1 MEGLRKTLDNLM
13 GKDRNLPIKEQIL
26 KKKHFDDPDV
36 CKFFLIGFCPHELF
50 TYVKSSNIGEC
61 HYRHDQQFKIS
72 FESDP
77 NKENYQ
83 IKYEED
89 LISFLESI
97 TSELDI
103 KIKRCLERIEMPP
116 PEQVLNK
123 DAQIELENL
132 DKEITEKISEAE
144 HLGEMGLIEQSE
156 KLMKEIEQIKIQRNL
171 LTNTKEH
178 VAIYKDRQMKVCEIC
193 GALQSAID
201 NEKRIQTHKEG
212 KIHSAYLKIRQ
223 YLDLLRKKKME
234 RRIKESEIKQKDKLM
249 KELKVKEKEKN
260 FDRDYKDYKRKY
272 DDYNYDRDKRKKYSR
287 SRSRDKS
294 YKSYSRS
301 DKERDRK
308 KYDER
313 FYNNSGGSYYKDY
326 KEYRDNKDNRD
337 NRGYRDMEDD
347 FREYKERRRD
357 RDERNYYRDYKERD
371 YKDRDYKNSDY
382 KEREY
387 RERDYKDK
395 DRDRDKKDNY
405 YKNINEDKYNDRE
418 RYNKDRNDIRERKE
432 RDDYIDRESDKKDR
446 REYDKEYN
454 RGRDRDI
461 YRNTRIKREDSFNRY
476 EKQKRY

>member
-13 GKDRNLPIKEQIL
+13 GKDRNLPLREQIL

-77 NKENYQ
+77 NREFYQ

-116 PEQVLNK
+116 PEQILNK
-123 DAQIELENL
+123 DAQIELENI
-132 DKEITEKISEAE
+132 DKEITEKIKEAE
-144 HLGEMGLIEQSE
+144 HLGEKGLIDQSE
-156 KLMKEIEQIKIQRNL
+156 KLMKEIEQMKIQRNL

-223 YLDLLRKKKME
+223 YLDLLRKKRME
-234 RRIKESEIKQKDKLM
+234 RRIKEAEFKQKEKLM
-249 KELKVKEKEKN
+249 KELKMKEKYI
-260 FDRDYKDYKRKY
+260 DKDYKYKNNYNNSNNEGYNKDKY
-272 DDYNYDRDKRKKYSR
+272 NNNDREQYKKKYYDEYSQKKGDSRSRNRRKSR
-287 SRSRDKS
+287 SRSRNN
-294 YKSYSRS
+294 SYS
-301 DKERDRK
+301 RDRK
-308 KYDER
+308 KYEER
-313 FYNNSGGSYYKDY
+313 YYYEDKYGYKDREKR
-326 KEYRDNKDNRD
+326 KEREDRNNGDIKEIRERDRDREIIEGRYYRDRDIKDNID
-337 NRGYRDMEDD
+337 I
-347 FREYKERRRD
+347 KERRD
-357 RDERNYYRDYKERD
+357 RDR
-371 YKDRDYKNSDY
+371 
-382 KEREY
+382 
-387 RERDYKDK
+387 
-395 DRDRDKKDNY
+395 
-405 YKNINEDKYNDRE
+405 NDRE
-418 RYNKDRNDIRERKE
+418 NRDNKYQREYERDIRNK
-432 RDDYIDRESDKKDR
+432 RDD
-446 REYDKEYN
+446 REYPFSY
-454 RGRDRDI
+454 
-461 YRNTRIKREDSFNRY
+461 RY
-476 EKQKRY
+476 EKNKYNN

>member
-13 GKDRNLPIKEQIL
+13 GKDRNLPLREQIL

-61 HYRHDQQFKIS
+61 HYRHDQQFKIN
-72 FESDP
+72 FELDP
-77 NKENYQ
+77 NKEKYQ

-123 DAQIELENL
+123 DTQIELENL

-223 YLDLLRKKKME
+223 YLDLLRKKRME
-234 RRIKESEIKQKDKLM
+234 RQIKESEIKQKDKLM
-249 KELKVKEKEKN
+249 KELKVKEKEKEKN
-260 FDRDYKDYKRKY
+260 FDKEYKEYKDYKRKY
-272 DDYNYDRDKRKKYSR
+272 DDYNYYDKYERDKRKKYSR
-287 SRSRDKS
+287 SRSKDRS

-301 DKERDRK
+301 DKEKERK

-313 FYNNSGGSYYKDY
+313 YYNNNGGSYYKEY
-326 KEYRDNKDNRD
+326 KEYK
-337 NRGYRDMEDD
+337 
-347 FREYKERRRD
+347 EYNGDYNNRD
-357 RDERNYYRDYKERD
+357 RDREERNY
-371 YKDRDYKNSDY
+371 YKNSDY
-382 KEREY
+382 KDRS
-387 RERDYKDK
+387 RDN
-395 DRDRDKKDNY
+395 KDNY
-405 YKNINEDKYNDRE
+405 YKNINERKYNE
-418 RYNKDRNDIRERKE
+418 TKRYSKDRSDIKERKE
-432 RDDYIDRESDKKDR
+432 RRDYE
-446 REYDKEYN
+446 REYDRDKE
-454 RGRDRDI
+454 RDRDN
-461 YRNTRIKREDSFNRY
+461 YRNSKIRREDSYSKY
-476 EKQKRY
+476 ENKKRY

>member
-13 GKDRNLPIKEQIL
+13 GKDRNLPLREQIL

-61 HYRHDQQFKIS
+61 HYRHDQQFKIN

-77 NKENYQ
+77 NRENYQ

-223 YLDLLRKKKME
+223 YLDLLRKKRME
-234 RRIKESEIKQKDKLM
+234 RQIKESEIKQKDKLM
-249 KELKVKEKEKN
+249 KELKVKEKEKEKN
-260 FDRDYKDYKRKY
+260 FDKEYKEYKDYKRKY
-272 DDYNYDRDKRKKYSR
+272 DDYNYYDKYERDKRKKYSR
-287 SRSRDKS
+287 SRSKDRS

-301 DKERDRK
+301 DKEKERK

-313 FYNNSGGSYYKDY
+313 YYNNNGGSYYKEY
-326 KEYRDNKDNRD
+326 KEYK
-337 NRGYRDMEDD
+337 
-347 FREYKERRRD
+347 EYNGDYNNRD
-357 RDERNYYRDYKERD
+357 RDREERNY
-371 YKDRDYKNSDY
+371 YKNSDY
-382 KEREY
+382 KDRS
-387 RERDYKDK
+387 RDN
-395 DRDRDKKDNY
+395 KDNY
-405 YKNINEDKYNDRE
+405 YKNINESKYNERE
-418 RYNKDRNDIRERKE
+418 RYSKDRSDIKERKE
-432 RDDYIDRESDKKDR
+432 RDNYIDRDR
-446 REYDKEYN
+446 DRKERRDYDREYE
-454 RGRDRDI
+454 RDRDI
-461 YRNTRIKREDSFNRY
+461 YRNSRIRREDSYNKY
-476 EKQKRY
+476 ESKKRY

>member
-13 GKDRNLPIKEQIL
+13 GKDRNLPLREQIL

-61 HYRHDQQFKIS
+61 HYRHDQQFKIN
-72 FESDP
+72 FELDP
-77 NKENYQ
+77 NKEKYQ

-223 YLDLLRKKKME
+223 YLDLLRKKRME
-234 RRIKESEIKQKDKLM
+234 RQIKESEIKQKDKLM
-249 KELKVKEKEKN
+249 KELKVKEKEKEKN
-260 FDRDYKDYKRKY
+260 FDKEYKEYKDYKRKY
-272 DDYNYDRDKRKKYSR
+272 DDYNYYDKYERDKRKKYSR
-287 SRSRDKS
+287 SRSKDRS

-301 DKERDRK
+301 DKEKERK

-313 FYNNSGGSYYKDY
+313 YYNNNGGSYYKEY
-326 KEYRDNKDNRD
+326 KEYK
-337 NRGYRDMEDD
+337 
-347 FREYKERRRD
+347 EYNGDYNNRD
-357 RDERNYYRDYKERD
+357 RDREERNY
-371 YKDRDYKNSDY
+371 YKNSDY
-382 KEREY
+382 KDRS
-387 RERDYKDK
+387 RDN
-395 DRDRDKKDNY
+395 KDNY
-405 YKNINEDKYNDRE
+405 YKNINERKYNE
-418 RYNKDRNDIRERKE
+418 
-432 RDDYIDRESDKKDR
+432 
-446 REYDKEYN
+446 
-454 RGRDRDI
+454 
-461 YRNTRIKREDSFNRY
+461 TKR
-476 EKQKRY
+476 

>member
-1 MEGLRKTLDNLM
+1 MEGLRKALDNLM
-13 GKDRNLPIKEQIL
+13 GKDRNLPLREQIL

-61 HYRHDQQFKIS
+61 HYRHDQQFKIN
-72 FESDP
+72 FELDP
-77 NKENYQ
+77 NKEKYQ

-123 DAQIELENL
+123 DTQIELENL

-178 VAIYKDRQMKVCEIC
+178 VAIYKARQMKVCEIC

-223 YLDLLRKKKME
+223 YLDLLRKKRME
-234 RRIKESEIKQKDKLM
+234 RQIKESEIKQKDKLM
-249 KELKVKEKEKN
+249 KELKVKEKEKEKN
-260 FDRDYKDYKRKY
+260 FDKEYKEYKDYKRKY
-272 DDYNYDRDKRKKYSR
+272 DDYNYYDKYERDKRKKYSR
-287 SRSRDKS
+287 SRSKDRS

-301 DKERDRK
+301 DKEKERK

-313 FYNNSGGSYYKDY
+313 YYNNNGGSYYKEY
-326 KEYRDNKDNRD
+326 KEYK
-337 NRGYRDMEDD
+337 
-347 FREYKERRRD
+347 EYNGDYNNRD
-357 RDERNYYRDYKERD
+357 RDREERNY
-371 YKDRDYKNSDY
+371 YKNSDY
-382 KEREY
+382 KDRS
-387 RERDYKDK
+387 RDN
-395 DRDRDKKDNY
+395 KDNY
-405 YKNINEDKYNDRE
+405 YKNINERKYNE
-418 RYNKDRNDIRERKE
+418 TKRYSKDRSDIKERKE
-432 RDDYIDRESDKKDR
+432 RRDYE
-446 REYDKEYN
+446 REYDRDKE
-454 RGRDRDI
+454 RDRDT
-461 YRNTRIKREDSFNRY
+461 YRNSRIRREDSYSKY
-476 EKQKRY
+476 ENKKRY

>member
-13 GKDRNLPIKEQIL
+13 GKDRNLPLREQIL

-61 HYRHDQQFKIS
+61 HYRHDQQFKIN
-72 FESDP
+72 FELDP
-77 NKENYQ
+77 NKEKYQ

-223 YLDLLRKKKME
+223 YLDLLRKKRME
-234 RRIKESEIKQKDKLM
+234 RQIKESEIKQKDKLM
-249 KELKVKEKEKN
+249 KELKVKEKEKEKN
-260 FDRDYKDYKRKY
+260 FDKEYKEYKDYKRKY
-272 DDYNYDRDKRKKYSR
+272 DDYNYYDKYERDKRKKYSR
-287 SRSRDKS
+287 SRSKDRS

-301 DKERDRK
+301 DKEKERK

-313 FYNNSGGSYYKDY
+313 YYNNNGGSYYKEY
-326 KEYRDNKDNRD
+326 KEYK
-337 NRGYRDMEDD
+337 
-347 FREYKERRRD
+347 EYNGDYNNRD
-357 RDERNYYRDYKERD
+357 RDREERNY
-371 YKDRDYKNSDY
+371 YKNSDY
-382 KEREY
+382 KDRS
-387 RERDYKDK
+387 RDN
-395 DRDRDKKDNY
+395 KDNY
-405 YKNINEDKYNDRE
+405 YKNINERKYNE
-418 RYNKDRNDIRERKE
+418 TKRYSKDRSDIKERKE
-432 RDDYIDRESDKKDR
+432 RRDYE
-446 REYDKEYN
+446 REYDRDKE
-454 RGRDRDI
+454 RDRDN
-461 YRNTRIKREDSFNRY
+461 YRNSRIRREDSYSKY
-476 EKQKRY
+476 ENKKRY

>member
-13 GKDRNLPIKEQIL
+13 GKDRNLPLREQIL

-61 HYRHDQQFKIS
+61 HYRHDQQFKIN
-72 FESDP
+72 FELAP
-77 NKENYQ
+77 NKEKYQ

-123 DAQIELENL
+123 DTQIELENL

-223 YLDLLRKKKME
+223 YLDLLRKKRME
-234 RRIKESEIKQKDKLM
+234 RQIKESEIKQKDKLM
-249 KELKVKEKEKN
+249 KELKVKEKEKEKN
-260 FDRDYKDYKRKY
+260 FDKEYKEYKDYKRKY
-272 DDYNYDRDKRKKYSR
+272 DDYNYYDKYERDKRKKYSR
-287 SRSRDKS
+287 SRSKDRS

-301 DKERDRK
+301 DKEKERK

-313 FYNNSGGSYYKDY
+313 YYNNNGGSYYKEY
-326 KEYRDNKDNRD
+326 KEYK
-337 NRGYRDMEDD
+337 
-347 FREYKERRRD
+347 EYNGDYNNRD
-357 RDERNYYRDYKERD
+357 RDREERNY
-371 YKDRDYKNSDY
+371 YKNSDY
-382 KEREY
+382 KDRS
-387 RERDYKDK
+387 RDN
-395 DRDRDKKDNY
+395 KDNY
-405 YKNINEDKYNDRE
+405 YKNINERKYNE
-418 RYNKDRNDIRERKE
+418 TKRYSKDRSDIKERKE
-432 RDDYIDRESDKKDR
+432 RRDYE
-446 REYDKEYN
+446 REYDRDKE
-454 RGRDRDI
+454 RDRDT
-461 YRNTRIKREDSFNRY
+461 YRNSRIRREDSYSKY
-476 EKQKRY
+476 ENKKRY

>member
-13 GKDRNLPIKEQIL
+13 GKDRNLPLREQIL

-61 HYRHDQQFKIS
+61 HYRHDQQFKIN
-72 FESDP
+72 FELDP
-77 NKENYQ
+77 NKEKYQ

-123 DAQIELENL
+123 DTQIELENL

-223 YLDLLRKKKME
+223 YLDLLRKKRME
-234 RRIKESEIKQKDKLM
+234 RQIKESEIKQKDKLM
-249 KELKVKEKEKN
+249 KELKVKEKEKEKN
-260 FDRDYKDYKRKY
+260 FDKEYKEYKDNKRKY
-272 DDYNYDRDKRKKYSR
+272 DDYNYYDKYERDKRKKYSR
-287 SRSRDKS
+287 SRSKDRS

-301 DKERDRK
+301 DKEKERK

-313 FYNNSGGSYYKDY
+313 YYNNNGGSYYKEY
-326 KEYRDNKDNRD
+326 KEYK
-337 NRGYRDMEDD
+337 
-347 FREYKERRRD
+347 EYNGDYNNRD
-357 RDERNYYRDYKERD
+357 RDREERNY
-371 YKDRDYKNSDY
+371 YKNSDY
-382 KEREY
+382 KDRS
-387 RERDYKDK
+387 RDN
-395 DRDRDKKDNY
+395 KDNY
-405 YKNINEDKYNDRE
+405 YKNINERKYNE
-418 RYNKDRNDIRERKE
+418 TKRYSKDRSDIKERKE
-432 RDDYIDRESDKKDR
+432 RRDYE
-446 REYDKEYN
+446 REYDRDKE
-454 RGRDRDI
+454 RDRDT
-461 YRNTRIKREDSFNRY
+461 YRNSRIRREDSYSKY
-476 EKQKRY
+476 ENKKRY

>member
-13 GKDRNLPIKEQIL
+13 GKDRNLPLREQIL

-61 HYRHDQQFKIS
+61 HYRHDQQFKIN
-72 FESDP
+72 FELDP
-77 NKENYQ
+77 NKEKYQ

-123 DAQIELENL
+123 DTQIELENL

-223 YLDLLRKKKME
+223 YLDLLRKKRME
-234 RRIKESEIKQKDKLM
+234 RQIKESEIKQKDKLM
-249 KELKVKEKEKN
+249 KELKVKEKEKEKN
-260 FDRDYKDYKRKY
+260 FDKEYKEYKDYKRKY
-272 DDYNYDRDKRKKYSR
+272 DDYNYYDKYERDKRKKYSR
-287 SRSRDKS
+287 SRSKDRS

-301 DKERDRK
+301 DKEKERK

-313 FYNNSGGSYYKDY
+313 YYNNNGGSYYKEY
-326 KEYRDNKDNRD
+326 KEYK
-337 NRGYRDMEDD
+337 
-347 FREYKERRRD
+347 EYNGDYNNRD
-357 RDERNYYRDYKERD
+357 RDREERNY
-371 YKDRDYKNSDY
+371 YKNSDY
-382 KEREY
+382 KDRS
-387 RERDYKDK
+387 RDN
-395 DRDRDKKDNY
+395 KDNY
-405 YKNINEDKYNDRE
+405 YKNINERKYNE
-418 RYNKDRNDIRERKE
+418 TKRYSKDRSDIKERKE
-432 RDDYIDRESDKKDR
+432 RRDYE
-446 REYDKEYN
+446 REYDRDKE
-454 RGRDRDI
+454 RDRDT
-461 YRNTRIKREDSFNRY
+461 YRNSRIRREDSYSKY
-476 EKQKRY
+476 ENKKRY

>member
-13 GKDRNLPIKEQIL
+13 GKDRNLPLREQIL

-61 HYRHDQQFKIS
+61 HYRHDQQFKIN
-72 FESDP
+72 FELDP
-77 NKENYQ
+77 NKEKYQ

-123 DAQIELENL
+123 DTQIELENL

-223 YLDLLRKKKME
+223 YLDLLRKKRME
-234 RRIKESEIKQKDKLM
+234 RQIKESEIKQKDKLM
-249 KELKVKEKEKN
+249 KELKVKEKEKEKN
-260 FDRDYKDYKRKY
+260 FDKEYKEYKDYKRKY
-272 DDYNYDRDKRKKYSR
+272 DDYNYYDKYERDKRKKYSR
-287 SRSRDKS
+287 SRSKDRS

-301 DKERDRK
+301 DKEKERK

-313 FYNNSGGSYYKDY
+313 YYNNNGGSYYKEY
-326 KEYRDNKDNRD
+326 KEYK
-337 NRGYRDMEDD
+337 
-347 FREYKERRRD
+347 EYNGDYNNRD
-357 RDERNYYRDYKERD
+357 RDREERNYYTNSD
-371 YKDRDYKNSDY
+371 YKDRS
-382 KEREY
+382 
-387 RERDYKDK
+387 RDN
-395 DRDRDKKDNY
+395 KDNY
-405 YKNINEDKYNDRE
+405 YKNINERKYNE
-418 RYNKDRNDIRERKE
+418 TKRYSKDRSDIKERKE
-432 RDDYIDRESDKKDR
+432 RRDYE
-446 REYDKEYN
+446 REYDRDKE
-454 RGRDRDI
+454 RDRDT
-461 YRNTRIKREDSFNRY
+461 YRNSRIRREDSYSKY
-476 EKQKRY
+476 ENKKRY

>member
-1 MEGLRKTLDNLM
+1 MEGLRKALDNLM

-26 KKKHFDDPDV
+26 KKKHFNDPDV

-50 TYVKSSNIGEC
+50 TYVKSSSIGEC

-72 FESDP
+72 FESDA
-77 NKENYQ
+77 NREYYQ

-116 PEQVLNK
+116 PEQILNK

-132 DKEITEKISEAE
+132 DKEITEKIKEAE
-144 HLGEMGLIEQSE
+144 HLGETGMIEESE

-223 YLDLLRKKKME
+223 YLDLLRKKRME
-234 RRIKESEIKQKDKLM
+234 RRIKEAEKKQKDKLM

-260 FDRDYKDYKRKY
+260 NERDKEYKDYKEYKKRY
-272 DDYNYDRDKRKKYSR
+272 DDDSGYEKYGRDRRKRYSR
-287 SRSRDKS
+287 SRDRSF
-294 YKSYSRS
+294 KSYSKS
-301 DKERDRK
+301 DKERERDRK
-308 KYDER
+308 KYDEKYYDYGTR
-313 FYNNSGGSYYKDY
+313 NSYKDSYREY
-326 KEYRDNKDNRD
+326 KEYRE
-337 NRGYRDMEDD
+337 YRDRDKERDRERDREDD
-347 FREYKERRRD
+347 FYEKERRREKD
-357 RDERNYYRDYKERD
+357 REEKDYYKEYKDYRDKSRD
-371 YKDRDYKNSDY
+371 N
-382 KEREY
+382 RE
-387 RERDYKDK
+387 
-395 DRDRDKKDNY
+395 NY
-405 YKNINEDKYNDRE
+405 YKNINEGRYDRDSDRYSKDKGEFKERIERDYTDRE
-418 RYNKDRNDIRERKE
+418 RDRERERGRKE
-432 RDDYIDRESDKKDR
+432 RREYEDDYE
-446 REYDKEYN
+446 
-454 RGRDRDI
+454 RDRDI
-461 YRNTRIKREDSFNRY
+461 IRNSRFKREDSYNRY
-476 EKQKRY
+476 ESKKRY